1 MSDGGSDPA
10 RLRVVAVRTEDLIA
24 ALEDRLRR
32 DGETVLRITPPFHG
46 RMRARL
52 HVERAGEYADEGPTP
67 IHVDPRALV
76 VEPPPYP
83 EPAET
88 EDELRADPEIEYT
101 TDRHRER
108 HVAAVE
114 RWRETVRDRAVEETV
129 VETPDG
135 PRQVEIA
142 LLG

>member
-1 MSDGGSDPA
+1 MSDGGTDPSQ
-10 RLRVVAVRTEDLIA
+10 LRVLAVRVEDLVA

-32 DGETVLRITPPFHG
+32 DGETVLRLTPPFHG

-52 HVERAGEYADEGPTP
+52 HVERAGEYADDEPTP

-76 VEPPPYP
+76 AEPPPYP

-101 TDRHRER
+101 SERHRER
-108 HVAAVE
+108 HVDAVE
-114 RWRETVRDRAVEETV
+114 RWRETVRDRVVEEAV
-129 VETPDG
+129 VETPNG
-135 PRQVEIA
+135 SRRVEIT